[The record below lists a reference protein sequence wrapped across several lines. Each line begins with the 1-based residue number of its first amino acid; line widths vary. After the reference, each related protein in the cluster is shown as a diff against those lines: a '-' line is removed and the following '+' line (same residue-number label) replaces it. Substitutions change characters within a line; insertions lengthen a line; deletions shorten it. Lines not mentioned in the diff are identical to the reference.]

1 MGDFFARVLLHP
13 AAWSQATPNERI
25 FLALAV
31 LVATVVLATLAG
43 VVSSRWA
50 RARAAKV
57 NGGGGAHV
65 ERMVTRVRRGAVSLL
80 ALIGSY
86 LAVGV
91 APLPPHVDVV
101 SGGVLWVLAAIVA
114 ARMLINLVALLLVTS
129 VARVSGHERERLQR
143 EYIPLGE
150 KATALAVTLILV
162 IVVFK
167 HFGQDVT
174 SLVAALG
181 VGSLAIGLAAQQT
194 LGNMI
199 AGFTILV
206 DRPFRPGDRIKL
218 ATGEAG
224 EVLEI
229 GVRSTRIQLADR
241 NLLIVP
247 NTELANSRVINF
259 AAPHKIS
266 HAEVKLTL
274 AHSAD
279 LDAASKA
286 LVALAADDKRVLADP
301 PPAARVA
308 QVTPAGVELVLA
320 LAVEIRA
327 DAASVEES
335 LRRRALKRFAEE
347 KLALA
352 RTYLA

>member
-1 MGDFFARVLLHP
+1 VGDFARVLLHP
-13 AAWSQATPNERI
+13 ATWSQATANERI
-25 FLALAV
+25 LLALAV
-31 LVATVVLATLAG
+31 MAATVVVATIAG
-43 VVSSRWA
+43 VLSSRWA
-50 RARAAKV
+50 RARAARV
-57 NGGGGAHV
+57 NGGAGTSA
-65 ERMVTRVRRGAVSLL
+65 EKMVTRVRRGAVSLL
-80 ALIGSY
+80 ALIGAY

-101 SGGVLWVLAAIVA
+101 AGGVLWVAAALVA

-129 VARVSGHERERLQR
+129 VARVSGNERERLQR
-143 EYIPLGE
+143 EYVPLGE
-150 KATALAVTLILV
+150 KATTLAVSLILV

-229 GVRSTRIQLADR
+229 GVRATRIRLPDR

-247 NTELANSRVINF
+247 NTELANSRVVNF

-266 HAEVKLTL
+266 HGEIKLVL
-274 AHSAD
+274 AHTAD

-286 LVALAADDKRVLADP
+286 LAALAADDKRVLADP
-301 PPAARVA
+301 PPVVRAAA
-308 QVTPAGVELVLA
+308 VTPAGVELVLA
-320 LAVEIRA
+320 VAVEVRG
-327 DAASVEES
+327 DAAAVEES

-347 KLALA
+347 KLPLA
-352 RTYLA
+352 RSYL